1 MTLLKQLVWIGSSKA
16 DLKNLPEDVQD
27 KMSYSLHKAQAGR
40 FPNNAPIELS
50 YEIGSENV
58 FADLGMTN
66 ADEKLAKAELAL
78 KINQLLK
85 ARGLK
90 QVAAAKLLGIDQAK
104 VSYLSTGRL
113 SGFSIERLM
122 KFLALLGQDIVII
135 ITPHKAQDLG
145 HITVVC

>member
-1 MTLLKQLVWIGSSKA
+1 MPK
-16 DLKNLPEDVQD
+16 
-27 KMSYSLHKAQAGR
+27 
-40 FPNNAPIELS
+40 APIELS

-113 SGFSIERLM
+113 SDFSIERLM
-122 KFLALLGQDIVII
+122 KFLALLGQDIEII
-135 ITPHKAQDLG
+135 ITPHKAQELG
-145 HITVVC
+145 HIIVVC